1 MANVVAIIVH
11 AWLLR
16 KHAFHYANIFM
27 QNGTKTGLSRTL
39 GIVLP
44 AAAGLRHAFVVP
56 VLVGGAAHLRH
67 SYRRLPRTGSRDE
80 VVVEGVREGEGEVAT
95 SFYAPEPRPR
105 CQQYV

>member
-1 MANVVAIIVH
+1 MANGVAIIVH

-16 KHAFHYANIFM
+16 KHAFYYANIFM

-56 VLVGGAAHLRH
+56 VLVVGAAHRRH

-80 VVVEGVREGEGEVAT
+80 VVVEGVAAEGEVAT
-95 SFYAPEPRPR
+95 SFYAPEQRPR